1 MPTHESESA
10 PLTEA
15 PAMTHATDRCRVFRQ
30 LHQSGCFVIPNPWD
44 LGSARLLTQ
53 LGFPALATTSSG
65 FAWSLGRHDN
75 GVSLQEALGHFQ
87 SIAHGVEVPVN
98 ADFEGG
104 FATAPAA
111 VAANVAAATATGIA
125 GLSIEDSTGDAADP
139 LFELTLAVERIRA
152 ARRAIDD
159 SGTDILLTGRSEGF
173 IAGRPDLS
181 ETIRRLTAY
190 AEAGADCVYA
200 PGLRTKADIAA
211 VVKAVAPKP
220 VNVLVGSDF
229 TTVAELAGLGVR
241 RISVGGALA
250 RAAWTG
256 FLQAAKEIAGQGTFT
271 NLARAVPF
279 SEVNGSFASE

>member
-1 MPTHESESA
+1 MAHI
-10 PLTEA
+10 
-15 PAMTHATDRCRVFRQ
+15 TDRCRVFRQ

-65 FAWSLGRHDN
+65 FAWSLGRPDN
-75 GVSLQEALGHFQ
+75 HVSLEEVLGHLR

-111 VAANVAAATATGIA
+111 VGANVAAATATGIA
-125 GLSIEDSTGDAADP
+125 GLSIEDSTGDASNP
-139 LFELTLAVERIRA
+139 LFEFSLAVERIQA

-159 SGTDILLTGRSEGF
+159 SGTGILLTGRSEGF
-173 IAGRPDLS
+173 IVGRPDLA
-181 ETIRRLTAY
+181 ETMRRLTAY
-190 AEAGADCVYA
+190 AEAGADCLYA
-200 PGLRTKADIAA
+200 PGIRTTADIVA

-229 TTVAELAGLGVR
+229 ATVAELAALGVR

-250 RAAWTG
+250 RTAWTG
-256 FLQAAKEIAGQGTFT
+256 FLQAAEEIAEQGTFT
-271 NLARAVPF
+271 RLAHALPF
-279 SEVNGSFASE
+279 AEVNGSFASE

>member
-1 MPTHESESA
+1 
-10 PLTEA
+10 
-15 PAMTHATDRCRVFRQ
+15 MTGAADRCRVFRQ

-44 LGSARLLTQ
+44 LGSARLLAQ

-65 FAWSLGRHDN
+65 FAWSMGRPDN
-75 GVSLQEALGHFQ
+75 RVSLEEALGHLR

-111 VAANVAAATATGIA
+111 VGANVAAATATGIA
-125 GLSIEDSTGDAADP
+125 GLSIEDSTGDPANP
-139 LFELTLAVERIRA
+139 LFDFTLAVERILA

-159 SGTDILLTGRSEGF
+159 SGAGVLLTGRSEGF
-173 IAGRPDLS
+173 IVGRPDLA

-190 AEAGADCVYA
+190 AEAGADCLYA
-200 PGLRTKADIAA
+200 PGIRTRADIVA
-211 VVKAVAPKP
+211 VVQAVAPKP

-256 FLQAAKEIAGQGTFT
+256 FLQAAKEIAERGTFAG
-271 NLARAVPF
+271 LARAVPF
-279 SEVNGSFASE
+279 ADINGSFASE